1 MILMSIDPGN
11 IESAFCLI
19 DEKTYQPIDFNK
31 LKNNDILS
39 IISTSLIDEIAI
51 EMVASYGM
59 PVGESVFET
68 CLWIGRFI
76 QKAIDKEIRITKIY
90 RKDIKINLCKSMRAK
105 DSNVR
110 QALIDRFGIVGKKEN
125 KGFFYGFKSDIW
137 SAYAVGI
144 TYLDERK

>member
-76 QKAIDKEIRITKIY
+76 QKAIDKEIKITKIY
-90 RKDIKINLCKSMRAK
+90 RKDIKINLCKSILLK
-105 DSNVR
+105 VIHILKK
-110 QALIDRFGIVGKKEN
+110 QKIIILIIQ
-125 KGFFYGFKSDIW
+125 KG
-137 SAYAVGI
+137 
-144 TYLDERK
+144 